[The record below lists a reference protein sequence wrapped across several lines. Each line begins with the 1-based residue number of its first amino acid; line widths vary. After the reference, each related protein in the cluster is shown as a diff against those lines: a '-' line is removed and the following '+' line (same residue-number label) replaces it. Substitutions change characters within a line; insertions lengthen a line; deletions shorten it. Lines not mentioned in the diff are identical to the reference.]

1 MFTNISWGNYSIAI
15 GALVLVWYSFIGFR
29 FYYQELKQIAEGKQN
44 IKFPFIKKKRS
55 EQSRLLRGDND
66 HSNSSASPLF
76 TEPFSVQ
83 DDAEKLTDI
92 LIQAILESDERN
104 LSKDAFRNYLMLI
117 LNDYQY
123 VKNSS
128 FRPMINERMVSE
140 TEKFP
145 QLILTFAEVDGLW
158 DEAI

>member
-15 GALVLVWYSFIGFR
+15 GASVLVWYSFIGFR
-29 FYYQELKQIAEGKQN
+29 FYYQELKQIAAGKQP
-44 IKFPFIKKKRS
+44 IKFPFLRKKGAGQSHSLISDNTHAKSS
-55 EQSRLLRGDND
+55 E
-66 HSNSSASPLF
+66 SPLF
-76 TEPFSVQ
+76 TAPFSVQ
-83 DDAEKLTDI
+83 DDAEKLIDI

-140 TEKFP
+140 SEKFP